1 MTLKNFGY
9 VIKLAFQGI
18 FRNSVM
24 SFASLLMLISCF
36 LVTASTYLLSENIG
50 YNIDQLSGYNKIVA
64 FAKNDSTEPQ
74 LDALKKKLQS
84 IENIDEVV
92 LISKDEAL
100 TSYSEKY
107 GKNFEE
113 LFASFNKENPL
124 KPSFEISYRE
134 GASVDEVETIVYEI
148 RQLENEGIVKV
159 NNRHDIA
166 QKLTDLKN
174 IVSTVLVCL
183 TLLLFVISVFVV
195 TNTVRLAVFARRDE
209 ISIMR
214 NVGATR
220 TFVAMPFLLEGII
233 LGLIA
238 GAISYFG
245 VWYLYRLIVQNIS
258 TLAQMQSITILPFY
272 QFQYIILIAYG
283 AIVLFTGFISGF
295 VALRRQKQG

>member
-74 LDALKKKLQS
+74 LDALKKKLES
-84 IENIDEVV
+84 IENVDTVL
-92 LISKDEAL
+92 LISKEDAL
-100 TSYSEKY
+100 VSYSEKY

-113 LFASFNKENPL
+113 LFESFNKENPL

-134 GASVDEVETIVYEI
+134 GASVEEVETIVYEI
-148 RQLENEGIVKV
+148 RQLESEGIVKV

-174 IVSTVLVCL
+174 IVSTVLACL
-183 TLLLFVISVFVV
+183 TLLLFVVSLFVV

-233 LGLIA
+233 LGLFA
-238 GAISYFG
+238 GAISYLG
-245 VWYLYRLIVQNIS
+245 IWYLYRLIVQNVA
-258 TLAQMQSITILPFY
+258 TFAELQSVTILPFH
-272 QFQYIILIAYG
+272 QFQYVILIAYA
-283 AIVLFTGFISGF
+283 AIILFTGLISGF